1 MSTPHSAP
9 SRAEPSRVTL
19 AAMGAIACMAA
30 DLVHELIG
38 HGIAAWL
45 TDDRILSVST
55 VALQTAHPDRLVSAA
70 GTCANVGVGILFLLL
85 LRRCRRLTSRGY
97 FMWIFAAFNL
107 LNVGY
112 LGASAI
118 LGSGDWAN
126 VIAGLEPAWQWRGL
140 LGLAG
145 ILFYVVACRWLARGL
160 GDFVTHGDL
169 ASVDRRLIWP
179 AYLAGGVVLTA
190 AACLNPI
197 GPSLILISGVG
208 ASFGLN
214 AGLLWLPK
222 FLPEFAL
229 ATAPNQRDGIGPIP
243 WSAAWL
249 IAALGSSAPFI
260 AVLGP
265 GIRF

>member
-9 SRAEPSRVTL
+9 SRAEPNRVTL
-19 AAMGAIACMAA
+19 AAIGATACMAA

-45 TDDRILSVST
+45 AGDRILSVST
-55 VALQTAHPDRLVSAA
+55 VALQTAHPNRLVSAA
-70 GTCANVGVGILFLLL
+70 GTCANVGVGILFLMLSH
-85 LRRCRRLTSRGY
+85 RSRRLTSRGY

-112 LGASAI
+112 LVASAI

-145 ILFYVVACRWLARGL
+145 IPLYVVACRWLACAMGE
-160 GDFVTHGDL
+160 FVTRGDL
-169 ASVDRRLIWP
+169 ASLDRRLVWP
-179 AYLAGGVVLTA
+179 AYVAGGVVLTA

-214 AGLLWLPK
+214 AGLLWVPN
-222 FLPEFAL
+222 FLPEFVL
-229 ATAPNQRDGIGPIP
+229 ATAQTQRAGIRPTP

-249 IAALGSSAPFI
+249 IVALGSSALFI